1 MRTIATA
8 TVLSILLLVTKPV
21 LNLRC
26 RRLSTF
32 NLFLRSVE
40 LIQISQIYTLKVL
53 SPLCGV
59 NTDLTFVVSAVILPA
74 STATA
79 CQRGLTRH
87 PQAFYVSA
95 KLSATCRNDCSC
107 RLRCCSEMSQV
118 SVSRR
123 SYRHLHRRIFHGG
136 VGLFSVPLRIVQ

>member
-1 MRTIATA
+1 M
-8 TVLSILLLVTKPV
+8 
-21 LNLRC
+21 
-26 RRLSTF
+26 
-32 NLFLRSVE
+32 LRSVE

-59 NTDLTFVVSAVILPA
+59 NTDLTFVVIAVILPA

-118 SVSRR
+118 RVSRR
-123 SYRHLHRRIFHGG
+123 SYRHLHRRRCIRIANSSSAGGIRPALQGKYLFHGG
-136 VGLFSVPLRIVQ
+136 RTVQRATSHRAVGNVVHHY